1 MKYHHA
7 IFAGLAL
14 AIVSASANP
23 LTFGGF
29 AGAWPY
35 AENGLTVTSGQ
46 TPPGGAWNV
55 TGANTL
61 GTVAFLNS
69 PSAPSGVPGTINVSG
84 GLFYFSGVD
93 WSAGPV
99 AGQIYAPLSFACTIT
114 GSLGGATVFSTTA
127 TLASLSAYGP
137 ALWSTVGGN
146 PSDMIDSL
154 AITLR
159 TTGSGGV
166 SATGYALRNL
176 DLARVPDA
184 AATASLLGVSLGAL
198 ALWRRSARSPKRK

>member
-69 PSAPSGVPGTINVSG
+69 PSAPSGVPGAITVSG
-84 GLFYFSGVD
+84 GLFYFSSVD
-93 WSAGPV
+93 FSCGPV
-99 AGQIYAPLSFACTIT
+99 AGEIWGPVSFAYSIT
-114 GSLGGATVFSTTA
+114 GSLHGATVFSATA
-127 TLASLSAYGP
+127 MLASLSAYGP
-137 ALWSTVGGN
+137 AMWTTVGGS
-146 PSDMIDSL
+146 PSARMDAL
-154 AITLR
+154 AISLR
-159 TTGSGGV
+159 TTSSGGV
-166 SATGYALRNL
+166 DATGYALRNL
-176 DLARVPDA
+176 NLARVPDA
-184 AATASLLGVSLGAL
+184 AATASLLGVSLGVL